1 MKKSIL
7 VSVLVLAPFVLAL
20 PIGSVFAA
28 TPGFGHLYYNGT
40 IVHTVVPPAAFPNTG
55 LDNFYEVHNGAAGQ
69 LGIASVAPGADG
81 YHGGH
86 WKSLHCYIQPRR
98 STSTPNVPSSSPRGP
113 ERWHSYCDKERVR
126 RLSLPG
132 PTITPAFTNG
142 HSEDGSTVQSPSFP
156 IASDTCCCLFALKTP
171 ASNENTCGTNLLESP
186 ANIHPVD
193 SSGMLFVVSAARL
206 NL

>member
-7 VSVLVLAPFVLAL
+7 ISVFVLVPFVLAL

-86 WKSLHCYIQPRR
+86 WKVFTVTFNQDAAPVLL
-98 STSTPNVPSSSPRGP
+98 TSQAAVLAAQSAG
-113 ERWHSYCDKERVR
+113 
-126 RLSLPG
+126 
-132 PTITPAFTNG
+132 
-142 HSEDGSTVQSPSFP
+142 TVTVTRN
-156 IASDTCCCLFALKTP
+156 ASADFLC
-171 ASNENTCGTNLLESP
+171 
-186 ANIHPVD
+186 PVQ
-193 SSGMLFVVSAARL
+193 L
-206 NL
+206 